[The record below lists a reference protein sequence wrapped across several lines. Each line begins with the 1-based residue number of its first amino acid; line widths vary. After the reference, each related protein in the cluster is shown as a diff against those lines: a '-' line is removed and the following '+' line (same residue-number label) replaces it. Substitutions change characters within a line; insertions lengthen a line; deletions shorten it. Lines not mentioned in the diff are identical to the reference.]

1 MDGPSLLPLMI
12 MVGAFL
18 FAVPRVAS
26 AVGATSDL
34 LGQLFVPP
42 DRALPWPH
50 GVQESDEPWGWRPAP
65 LPRFAGPDDGHD
77 SDDDGPAMFEVD
89 DLVLGDLGRR
99 GGLIVEL
106 APVPSNRPHR
116 AAA

>member
-1 MDGPSLLPLMI
+1 MDGPSLLPLMV

-26 AVGATSDL
+26 AIGATSDL
-34 LGQLFVPP
+34 LAQLFVPP

-50 GVQESDEPWGWRPAP
+50 GVQESDEPWGWRSGPA
-65 LPRFAGPDDGHD
+65 AGRPGPPDD
-77 SDDDGPAMFEVD
+77 DDRDETPTLFDIVDVPSATGPA
-89 DLVLGDLGRR
+89 R
-99 GGLIVEL
+99 GGLVVDL
-106 APVPSNRPHR
+106 RRVPSNRPHR

>member
-1 MDGPSLLPLMI
+1 MDGPSLLPLMV

-26 AVGATSDL
+26 AIGATSDL
-34 LGQLFVPP
+34 LAQLFVPP

-50 GVQESDEPWGWRPAP
+50 GVQESDEPWGWRSAPA
-65 LPRFAGPDDGHD
+65 AGGPEPPQ
-77 SDDDGPAMFEVD
+77 SDDREDAPTLFDIVDFAATGPA
-89 DLVLGDLGRR
+89 R
-99 GGLIVEL
+99 GGLVVDL
-106 APVPSNRPHR
+106 RPVPSNRPHR

>member
-34 LGQLFVPP
+34 LAQLFVPP

-50 GVQESDEPWGWRPAP
+50 GVQESDEPWGWRSSPSPSGPAP
-65 LPRFAGPDDGHD
+65 ADR
-77 SDDDGPAMFEVD
+77 DDDGEGPTVFEIADLPPA
-89 DLVLGDLGRR
+89 GR
-99 GGLIVEL
+99 GGLVVEL
-106 APVPSNRPHR
+106 RPVRSSRPHR